1 MKIPNTILFPT
12 HAESAPRATYR
23 NANEQGVVLI
33 WTAIS
38 MLMIMGIIGA
48 GLMKTKS
55 LDRVTDVEFSATGH
69 AREVARAGLTDAYAW
84 FRRQEVQP
92 VYSFA
97 PQLDLAADPP
107 VNQTEDPNVGLV
119 RTFEIS
125 PGFWGRYEVL
135 KAQDAETWTD
145 TNGDGVFN
153 PLEDTYDDFNS
164 NGRWDAATGTR
175 DVSNARDV
183 LGFGANWILHSRG
196 SVYRIRDEA
205 VPVDQLPNE
214 RVASATLETEIR
226 RLAYA
231 PPAQAAVCCTNGSDI
246 VFGNNARIRGGT
258 DAAGVVHYSAA
269 GFGQLSGVP
278 TNSGAE
284 IYGDLTPVPDYRG
297 SVTDIFGVSH
307 DQLRGMSDIATSDP
321 VNGLPDRMPDSAMVY
336 IEGNP
341 YFTVDRPLRGSGI
354 LVVKG
359 NLHIQTGSNSFYQGM
374 IFVEGSVYINGPSY
388 FRGQIIATEAVH
400 VYGSAGDFSEVE
412 YDERMSTLIMRK
424 LGQYRFAKAPY
435 KPLPKLRDGRPDE
448 RHIGGLRRVTN
459 FSHDD

>member
-1 MKIPNTILFPT
+1 MNYPNFLSTPAL
-12 HAESAPRATYR
+12 SAPRETRR
-23 NANEQGVVLI
+23 NASESGVVLI

-38 MLMIMGIIGA
+38 MLMIMGIIAA
-48 GLMKTKS
+48 GMMKTKS

-97 PQLDLAADPP
+97 PQLDLSATPQI
-107 VNQTEDPNVGLV
+107 NQTEDPSVGIV

-135 KAQDAETWTD
+135 HPQGEESWID
-145 TNGDGVFN
+145 TNGDGIFDPVD
-153 PLEDTYDDFNS
+153 DTYTDL
-164 NGRWDAATGTR
+164 NGNGQWDAATGTR

-196 SVYRIRDEA
+196 TVYRVRDETI
-205 VPVDQLPNE
+205 PVDQLPNE

-231 PPAQAAVCCTNGSDI
+231 PPAQAAVCCTGGDDI
-246 VFGNNARIRGGT
+246 IFGNNSRIRGGT
-258 DAAGVVHYSAA
+258 DDLGVVNYAA
-269 GFGQLSGVP
+269 ASFSQLSGVP
-278 TNSGAE
+278 VVSGAE
-284 IYGDLTPVPDYRG
+284 VYGDMTGVPDYHG
-297 SVTDIFGVSH
+297 EVTDIFGVSH

-321 VNGLPDRMPDSAMVY
+321 INGLPERMPDSAMVY

-341 YFTVDRPLRGSGI
+341 HFTVDRPLRGSGI
-354 LVVKG
+354 LIVKG
-359 NLHIQTGSNSFYQGM
+359 DLYIETGSNSFYQGM
-374 IFVEGSVYINGPSY
+374 IFVEGSIYINGPSY
-388 FRGQIIATEAVH
+388 FRGQLIATDAVH

-435 KPLPKLRDGRPDE
+435 KPLPKLSDGRPDE
-448 RHIGGLRRVTN
+448 RHIGGLRRQTSLSN
-459 FSHDD
+459 E